1 MTGRVVGRERRD
13 PNDLTLSPNNVRKEL
28 NEDYL
33 KQMEESIKTTKEVLS
48 PIIINTKNQVVAG
61 QHRWL
66 VAKKLGMKIECIIKE
81 YENPYEEI
89 LDSFIENYLH
99 RDISSREKG
108 EAIIELKDKYDFS
121 FREIAKLLGLPTHS
135 SVIFWYKKV
144 KGPKALSEEEMKKE
158 IKEKK
163 KSTKKKKKKKKKTIE
178 EIVEES
184 EEQKKIREAYAKA
197 RELYNTFGLRTC
209 MVLGKILDHPMFRE
223 NIWKSL
229 KLLEYARDYLPLR
242 ELENILKNLK
252 VGIEPDL
259 EYLKKVYSSKQEYTM
274 RALRL
279 RKDQIKRAKPIL
291 KRRKMD
297 LEHMI
302 EDALEDWI
310 KKWENPENW
319 ETETYK
325 PKVFE

>member
-1 MTGRVVGRERRD
+1 MTGKVIRRERRD
-13 PNDLTLSPNNVRKEL
+13 PNELTLSPNNVRKEL

-33 KQMEESIKTTKEVLS
+33 KKMEESIKATKEVLS
-48 PIIINTKNQVVAG
+48 PIIINTNDEVVAG

-66 VAKKLGMKIECIIKE
+66 AAKKLGLDIECIVKE

-99 RDISSREKG
+99 RDISAREKG
-108 EAIIELKDKYDFS
+108 EAIKELKEKYDFS

-135 SVIFWYKKV
+135 SVIFWYKKLI
-144 KGPKALSEEEMKKE
+144 GPEALSEKEMEKE
-158 IKEKK
+158 IKK
-163 KSTKKKKKKKKKTIE
+163 TKKKKKKRKKKKKTIE
-178 EIVEES
+178 EIVEET
-184 EEQKKIREAYAKA
+184 EEQKKIREAYNKA
-197 RELYNTFGLRTC
+197 RELYNTFGIRTC

-223 NIWKSL
+223 DIWKSL
-229 KLLEYARDYLPLR
+229 KLLEYTRDFLPLR

-252 VGIEPDL
+252 VGILPDL

-302 EDALEDWI
+302 EDAIEDWI

-319 ETETYK
+319 EIETYK